1 MHENCTL
8 YLLIMNIYHIILAV
22 AWTVYC
28 VLHSV
33 LASVSVKARAQR
45 WLGSS
50 YRYYRFTY
58 TVFSFVGLVA
68 LLMYQ
73 VQLASPLLF
82 ETGAAV
88 QFAAS
93 LLCGI
98 GAAMVML
105 NIIKYFMQLS
115 GVRWLVSANV
125 NARLEQGG
133 LHRYVRHP
141 LYFSTFLIIWS
152 LWVVYPYLSLLIA
165 NIIITVY
172 TLIGIS
178 FEEQKLLKEFGQEYE
193 EYRKR
198 VPKII
203 PFMKRED

>member
-1 MHENCTL
+1 MDSN
-8 YLLIMNIYHIILAV
+8 HIILAV

-33 LASVSVKARAQR
+33 LASIRVKARAQK
-45 WLGSS
+45 WLGNA
-50 YRYYRFTY
+50 YRYYRFAY
-58 TVFSFVGLVA
+58 TIFSFLGLVA
-68 LLMYQ
+68 LLVYQ
-73 VQLASPLLF
+73 VQLDSPLLF
-82 ETGAAV
+82 ETPLAV

-93 LLCGI
+93 LLGGL
-98 GAAMVML
+98 GAALVML
-105 NIIKYFMQLS
+105 NIFKYFMQLS
-115 GVRWLVSANV
+115 GVRWLVSSTV
-125 NARLEQGG
+125 NAKLEQKG

-141 LYFSTFLIIWS
+141 LYFSTFLFIWC

-165 NIIITVY
+165 NTIITIY

-198 VPKII
+198 VPKIV
-203 PFMKRED
+203 PFVKRRLN